1 MKKTI
6 LLFVFALSFSFS
18 SVSAQARKELNFGL
32 LGINYEIPVH
42 KDITIAPGIGT
53 NFDLDWLNLGVKANY
68 YFDNVFEI
76 SDPAWDVYGG
86 LNAGYSV
93 YMGDNDHDN
102 ESDLN
107 LGLQVGG
114 RWFWNDKWG
123 LYVEIA
129 GGNVSGLSPAIG
141 LTVKL

>member
-1 MKKTI
+1 
-6 LLFVFALSFSFS
+6 
-18 SVSAQARKELNFGL
+18 
-32 LGINYEIPVH
+32 
-42 KDITIAPGIGT
+42 
-53 NFDLDWLNLGVKANY
+53 
-68 YFDNVFEI
+68 
-76 SDPAWDVYGG
+76 
-86 LNAGYSV
+86 
-93 YMGDNDHDN
+93 MGDNDHDN